1 MNTLWDQLDALRA
14 IVDTA
19 QADDIERQPEAIRTR
34 YEPYAQAYF
43 AIEAVKRVEERL
55 IGELRAGRSVTG
67 YLSADFGY
75 GKTATAIYLWKECLD
90 SGIVAAPPFL
100 FRQLKGLMQAARG
113 WLAYLLQH
121 TQPTLLPRLEET
133 YRQHAERSVDE
144 LAKDIAARQ
153 GISEAKARA
162 IVQEHIANRRDVTT
176 TQSLLEFLRDAT
188 GIAQE
193 AGFKGLVVFADE
205 LQEFV
210 RLEEGARDAIQTL
223 SELVKGVRAMANVP
237 LGLMLAMPVNP
248 TESAIEEQ
256 AGDIMQRMRE
266 RGTALKLEDAYGRE
280 FPKDLWEHL
289 SQKFGDGGTG
299 QAVEE
304 RTLEALGQLC
314 ERKDLS
320 NGPRTVMNAF
330 KRIAQHYQ
338 QTRRPYSPIDLMD
351 DYLHGHIVF
360 EGREAK
366 LTGTLRQLLELPTVR
381 NDAQRQQAVKLL
393 AAFPRGVDAKKA
405 GHLYD
410 VIQDLAD
417 RGQWLGEHITQLA
430 EGYALTGLQERGEAR
445 PLLDEIMRDFRRK
458 WYYSWNEKYKSQLAA
473 GEFIY
478 EIVPLLFP
486 PRAQG
491 QYANFSGHARKFNGH
506 KNLEQDVHGVPYM
519 LLEGCFESLFSRFP
533 DRKVY
538 VSVSTDTNNLNR
550 FRPPYDDF
558 DLDVRFFLELPDD
571 VEADTTPM
579 RIVSANQDKRID
591 IYLNLKRTFGR
602 QFPAELGFLRELI
615 SPERTSAQVL
625 LGLSM
630 RMWGWLEKHP
640 ETSETDR
647 QMIDAQRRALHRY
660 ALQLLLPDANDPAKV
675 QAIGIKVAGAEQR
688 LMESIF
694 EAKCSE
700 RYPQYK
706 PLMITKEWKSHL
718 QRYRDVLSRRPLAE
732 RRGRQPFAGTK
743 QEIASEFRWAP
754 ATFETSSRNL
764 HEMGIFELLDW
775 RGRGEESAATVLFK
789 EHPLEVVLR
798 EALQQEGRVRSVNV
812 RGHAKQVKVIEI
824 STLRKVAR
832 RQGYLPEEVDEAIAL
847 LELRQYIERQPDGT
861 VQEFAGILDA
871 DELRH
876 QTSEMEGRLE
886 KLAAHFRDELHA
898 YERLLRESREHLAE
912 SEDEVALDA
921 AQRKLHELRVR
932 LDEFIK
938 AKSRELAK
946 RLSSLGE
953 ELDRR
958 SAEFQP
964 HELDQQVAGT
974 VEFVYRV
981 DDLRKKLGQQF
992 HELSQQWDL
1001 LQGSVSQSE
1010 QRARTIGD
1018 EDDLLGLLTQVTQ
1031 YEQKK
1036 QHLDGELKRL
1046 QPYLA
1051 GLQHWRS
1058 IVAKA
1063 TALRDRLDL
1072 GNPLRQRLDDDVSQ
1086 AILENFAVH
1095 QLDALLYWERSK
1107 ADVEKI
1113 EAEISAEE
1121 SRQRNEFHQRKEQ
1134 YEQVLGQ
1141 LTPQRMIQATFD
1153 PKDPRQSD
1161 YVLYQGVLRKLH
1173 EWLNEQRE
1181 LAQNALNELNYLIRE
1196 RSIAAS
1202 DERDAAEH
1210 VLKVFQQ
1217 EAKQLNQGLI
1227 EDLGQFQSYCNK
1239 LQRNWEQLRAVQ
1251 DNLAHKRAAKD
1262 PPTDEEKPLLEVL
1275 STQRRSLED
1284 LRGQLPAN
1292 VAAIEILFERLREL
1306 YRKGHIEVEVRKRE

>member
-1 MNTLWDQLDALRA
+1 MNTLWERLDTLRA

-19 QADDIERQPEAIRTR
+19 QAEDIEQQPEAIRIR

-43 AIEAVKRVEERL
+43 VIEAVKRVEERL
-55 IGELRAGRSVTG
+55 IGEMRAGRSVTG

-75 GKTATAIYLWKECLD
+75 GKTATAIYLWKRCLD
-90 SGIVAAPPFL
+90 SDIAAVPPFL
-100 FRQLKGLMQAARG
+100 FRQLKGLMQATKG

-121 TQPTLLPRLEET
+121 TQPTLLPGLEDT
-133 YRQHAERSVDE
+133 YRRHAERSVDE

-193 AGFKGLVVFADE
+193 AGFKGLVIFADE

-210 RLEEGARDAIQTL
+210 RTEEGARDAIQTL
-223 SELVKGVRAMANVP
+223 SELVKGIRAMANVP
-237 LGLMLAMPVNP
+237 LGLMLTMPVSP

-266 RGTALKLEDAYGRE
+266 RGTALQLQDAYGRE
-280 FPKDLWEHL
+280 FPNDLWQHL
-289 SQKFGDGGTG
+289 SKQFSSGSTK
-299 QAVEE
+299 QAVED

-338 QTRRPYSPIDLMD
+338 QTHRPYSPIDLMD

-366 LTGTLRQLLELPTVR
+366 LTGTLRRLLELPAVR
-381 NDAQRQQAVKLL
+381 NDPQRQQAVKLL
-393 AAFPRGVDAKKA
+393 AAFPRGVDETRA
-405 GHLYD
+405 GNLYT
-410 VIQDLAD
+410 VVQDLAD
-417 RGQWLGEHITQLA
+417 QEQWLGEHITQLA
-430 EGYALTGLQERGEAR
+430 EGYALTGLQEHAEAR

-458 WYYSWNEKYKSQLAA
+458 WYHSWNEKYKAQLAA
-473 GEFIY
+473 GGFIY

-486 PRAQG
+486 TRAQG
-491 QYANFSGHARKFNGH
+491 QYANFSGHAKFNVH

-538 VSVSTDTNNLNR
+538 ISVSMDANSLNR
-550 FRPPYDDF
+550 FRPPEDDF

-571 VEADTTPM
+571 AGADTAPA
-579 RIVSANQDKRID
+579 RIVSANQDSRID
-591 IYLNLKRTFGR
+591 IHLNLKRTFGR
-602 QFPAELGFLRELI
+602 QFPAELGFLHNI
-615 SPERTSAQVL
+615 MSPERTSAEVL

-630 RMWGWLEKHP
+630 RMWGWLQEHP
-640 ETSETDR
+640 ETSEADR
-647 QMIDAQRRALHRY
+647 QMIEAQRRALHRY
-660 ALQLLLPDANDPAKV
+660 ALQLLLPDANDPTKV
-675 QAIGIKVAGAEQR
+675 QAIGIKVSGAEQR

-706 PLMITKEWKSHL
+706 PLMITKEWKNYL

-732 RRGRQPFAGTK
+732 RRGRQPFVGTK
-743 QEIASEFRWAP
+743 REIASEFRWTA
-754 ATFETSSRNL
+754 AAFEAQSRNL
-764 HEMGIFELLDW
+764 QAMNIFELQDW
-775 RGRGEESAATVLFK
+775 RGRGEESGAAVLFK
-789 EHPLEVVLR
+789 EHPLEALLR
-798 EALQQEGRVRSVNV
+798 EVLQQ
-812 RGHAKQVKVIEI
+812 RGHVKDVSLGGHTKQVKGLEI

-861 VQEFAGILDA
+861 VQEFAGVLDA

-876 QTSEMEGRLE
+876 QASEMEGRLE
-886 KLAAHFRDELHA
+886 KLAAHFRDELQHP
-898 YERLLRESREHLAE
+898 YERLLWESRGYLAGA
-912 SEDEVALDA
+912 EDEVALDT
-921 AQRKLHELRVR
+921 AQRKLHELQVR

-938 AKSRELAK
+938 AKSSKLAE
-946 RLSSLGE
+946 RLSSLEE

-958 SAEFQP
+958 SVEFQP
-964 HELDQQVAGT
+964 HELDQQVTGA
-974 VEFVYRV
+974 VEFAHRV

-992 HELSQQWDL
+992 RELSRQWGL
-1001 LQGSVSQSE
+1001 LQGSVSQSG

-1018 EDDLLGLLTQVTQ
+1018 EDDLHGLITQVA
-1031 YEQKK
+1031 EDEKKK

-1046 QPYLA
+1046 QPYLT
-1051 GLQHWRS
+1051 GLERWRS
-1058 IVAKA
+1058 IVSQA

-1072 GNPLRQRLDDDVSQ
+1072 TSPLRHRLDEDITTT
-1086 AILENFAVH
+1086 ILENFAVR
-1095 QLDALLYWERSK
+1095 QLDALLDWERFK
-1107 ADVEKI
+1107 ASVEAI
-1113 EAEISAEE
+1113 ESEISAEE
-1121 SRQRNEFHQRKEQ
+1121 SRQRNEFLQRKEQ

-1153 PKDPRQSD
+1153 PKDPGQS
-1161 YVLYQGVLRKLH
+1161 YQVLYQGVLRKLH
-1173 EWLNEQRE
+1173 EWLSEQRE

-1196 RSIAAS
+1196 RHIPAH
-1202 DERDAAEH
+1202 DEHGAAEQI
-1210 VLKVFQQ
+1210 LKALQQ
-1217 EAKQLNQGLI
+1217 VAGQLNQELI
-1227 EDLGQFQSYCNK
+1227 EDLEQFRSYCDE
-1239 LQRNWEQLRAVQ
+1239 LQKNRVQLRDVQ
-1251 DNLAHKRAAKD
+1251 DKLAHKRAAKD
-1262 PPTDEEKPLLEVL
+1262 PPTDEEKPLLEML

-1284 LRGQLPAN
+1284 LRRQLPADM
-1292 VAAIEILFERLREL
+1292 AIEVLFERLVGL

>member
-19 QADDIERQPEAIRTR
+19 QADDIEQQPEAIRTR

-55 IGELRAGRSVTG
+55 IGELRAGKSVTG

-90 SGIVAAPPFL
+90 SGIVAVPPFL
-100 FRQLKGLMQAARG
+100 FRQLKGLMQATRG

-121 TQPTLLPRLEET
+121 TQPTLLPGLEET

-176 TQSLLEFLRDAT
+176 TQSLLEFLRDAV

-193 AGFKGLVVFADE
+193 AHFKGLVVFADE

-210 RLEEGARDAIQTL
+210 RTEEGSRNAIQML

-338 QTRRPYSPIDLMD
+338 QTHRPYSPIDLMD

-366 LTGTLRQLLELPTVR
+366 LTGTLRQLLGLPAVR
-381 NDAQRQQAVKLL
+381 NDAQCQQAVKLL
-393 AAFPRGVDAKKA
+393 AAFPRGVNEEKA
-405 GHLYD
+405 GHLYA
-410 VIQDLAD
+410 VIQNLAD
-417 RGQWLGEHITQLA
+417 QEQWLGEHITQLA
-430 EGYALTGLQERGEAR
+430 EGYALTGLQEHGEAR
-445 PLLDEIMRDFRRK
+445 PLLDEIVRDFRRR
-458 WYYSWNEKYKSQLAA
+458 WYHSWTERYKAQLAA
-473 GEFIY
+473 SGFIY

-486 PRAQG
+486 TRAQG
-491 QYANFSGHARKFNGH
+491 QYANFSGHAKLNGY
-506 KNLEQDVHGVPYM
+506 KNLEQDIHGVPYM
-519 LLEGCFESLFSRFP
+519 LLEGCFERLFSRFP

-538 VSVSTDTNNLNR
+538 VSVSTEADDLNR
-550 FRPPYDDF
+550 FRPPDADF

-571 VEADTTPM
+571 TEADTTPT
-579 RIVSANQDKRID
+579 RIVSANQDGRID
-591 IYLNLKRTFGR
+591 IHLNLKRTFGQ
-602 QFPAELGFLRELI
+602 QFPAELGFLHNI
-615 SPERTSAQVL
+615 MSPERTSAEAL

-630 RMWGWLEKHP
+630 RMWGWLQEHP

-647 QMIDAQRRALHRY
+647 QMIESQRRALHRY
-660 ALQLLLPDANDPAKV
+660 VLQLLLPDANEPAKV
-675 QAIGIKVAGAEQR
+675 QAIGIKVSGAEQR

-732 RRGRQPFAGTK
+732 RRGRQPFVGTK
-743 QEIASEFRWAP
+743 QEIASEFRGAL
-754 ATFETSSRNL
+754 ATFEAQSRNL
-764 HEMGIFELLDW
+764 REMGIFELLDW
-775 RGRGEESAATVLFK
+775 RGRGEESTATVLFK

-798 EALQQEGRVRSVNV
+798 EALQQQGHVRSVNV
-812 RGHAKQVKVIEI
+812 GGHAKQVNSLEI
-824 STLRKVAR
+824 STLQKVAR
-832 RQGYLPEEVDEAIAL
+832 RQGYLPAEVDEAIAL

-876 QTSEMEGRLE
+876 QASEMEGRLG
-886 KLAAHFRDELHA
+886 KLAAHFHDELHS
-898 YERLLRESREHLAE
+898 YERLLRESREHLVE
-912 SEDEVALDA
+912 SEDEVVLDT
-921 AQRKLHELRVR
+921 AQRKLHELQVR

-964 HELDQQVAGT
+964 HELDQQMAGA
-974 VEFVYRV
+974 VGFVRHV

-992 HELSQQWDL
+992 RELSRQWDL
-1001 LQGSVSQSE
+1001 LQESVSQSE

-1018 EDDLLGLLTQVTQ
+1018 EDDLLGLLAQVTQ

-1058 IVAKA
+1058 IVAEA
-1063 TALRDRLDL
+1063 TTLRDRLDL
-1072 GNPLRQRLDDDVSQ
+1072 DNPLRQRLDDDVSQ
-1086 AILENFAVH
+1086 AILENFAVR
-1095 QLDALLYWERSK
+1095 QLEALLDWERFK
-1107 ADVEKI
+1107 ASVEAI
-1113 EAEISAEE
+1113 ESEITTEE
-1121 SRQRNEFHQRKEQ
+1121 NRQRSEFHQRKEQ

-1141 LTPQRMIQATFD
+1141 LMPQRMIQAIFD
-1153 PKDPRQSD
+1153 PKDPGQS
-1161 YVLYQGVLRKLH
+1161 YQVLYQGALRKLR
-1173 EWLNEQRE
+1173 EWLHEQHE
-1181 LAQNALNELNYLIRE
+1181 LAQSALNELDYLIRE

-1210 VLKVFQQ
+1210 VLTAFQR
-1217 EAKQLNQGLI
+1217 AAGQLNQGLI
-1227 EDLGQFQSYCNK
+1227 EDLEQFQAYCNE
-1239 LQRNWEQLRAVQ
+1239 LQGNWEQLRAVQ
-1251 DNLAHKRAAKD
+1251 NNLAHKRTAKD

-1284 LRGQLPAN
+1284 LRRGLPAN
-1292 VAAIEILFERLREL
+1292 MATIEMLFERLREL

>member
-90 SGIVAAPPFL
+90 SGIVAVPPFL
-100 FRQLKGLMQAARG
+100 FRQLKGLMQATRG

-121 TQPTLLPRLEET
+121 TQPALLPRLEET

-176 TQSLLEFLRDAT
+176 TQSLLEFLRDAV

-210 RLEEGARDAIQTL
+210 RTEERARDTIQTL
-223 SELVKGVRAMANVP
+223 SELVKGVRAMTNVP
-237 LGLMLAMPVNP
+237 LGLILAMPVTP
-248 TESAIEEQ
+248 TETTIEEQ

-280 FPKDLWEHL
+280 FPKALWEHL
-289 SQKFGDGGTG
+289 SQKFGDGGTR

-338 QTRRPYSPIDLMD
+338 QTRRPYSPIDLID

-366 LTGTLRQLLELPTVR
+366 LTGTLRQLLELPAVR

-393 AAFPRGVDAKKA
+393 AAFPRGVDKEKA

-410 VIQDLAD
+410 VIQNLAD
-417 RGQWLGEHITQLA
+417 WGQWLGEHITQLA
-430 EGYALTGLQERGEAR
+430 EGYALIGLQERGEAR
-445 PLLDEIMRDFRRK
+445 PLLDEIVRDFRRK
-458 WYYSWNEKYKSQLAA
+458 WYHSWNEKYKAQLAA
-473 GEFIY
+473 SGFIY

-486 PRAQG
+486 ARAQG
-491 QYANFSGHARKFNGH
+491 QYANFSGHVKSNGP
-506 KNLEQDVHGVPYM
+506 KNPEKDVHGVPYM

-538 VSVSTDTNNLNR
+538 VSVSTDANSLNR
-550 FRPPYDDF
+550 FRPPDDDF
-558 DLDVRFFLELPDD
+558 DLDIRFFLELPEDNQ
-571 VEADTTPM
+571 ADATLT
-579 RIVSANQDKRID
+579 RIESANQDSRVD
-591 IYLNLKRTFGR
+591 VHLNLKRTFGR
-602 QFPAELGFLRELI
+602 QFPPELSFLRDI
-615 SPERTSAQVL
+615 MSPERTSAELL

-630 RMWGWLEKHP
+630 RMWGWLQEH
-640 ETSETDR
+640 SETGEADR
-647 QMIDAQRRALHRY
+647 LMIESQRRALHRY
-660 ALQLLLPDANDPAKV
+660 VLQLLLPDANDPTKV
-675 QAIGIKVAGAEQR
+675 QTIGIKVSGAEQR
-688 LMESIF
+688 LIESIF

-754 ATFETSSRNL
+754 ATFEAQSRNL
-764 HEMGIFELLDW
+764 HEMGVFELLDW
-775 RGRGEESAATVLFK
+775 RGRGEESEARVLFK
-789 EHPLEVVLR
+789 EHPLEAMLR
-798 EALQQEGRVRSVNV
+798 ETLQQQGRVKSVNV
-812 RGHAKQVKVIEI
+812 GGHAKQVKGLEI

-861 VQEFAGILDA
+861 VQEFAGLLDA

-876 QTSEMEGRLE
+876 QASEMEGRLE
-886 KLAAHFRDELHA
+886 KLATHFRDELHS
-898 YERLLRESREHLAE
+898 YERLLREIREHLAE
-912 SEDEVALDA
+912 SEDEVVLDT
-921 AQRKLHELRVR
+921 AQRKLHELQVR

-938 AKSRELAK
+938 HKSRELAK

-958 SAEFQP
+958 TAEFQP
-964 HELDQQVAGT
+964 HELDQQVAGA
-974 VEFVYRV
+974 VEFVRRV

-992 HELSQQWDL
+992 RELSRQWDL
-1001 LQGSVSQSE
+1001 LQESVNQSE

-1018 EDDLLGLLTQVTQ
+1018 EDDLLGLITRATE
-1031 YEQKK
+1031 YEKEK

-1051 GLQHWRS
+1051 GLEHWRS

-1072 GNPLRQRLDDDVSQ
+1072 DNPLRQRLDDDVSQ
-1086 AILENFAVH
+1086 AILENFAVR
-1095 QLDALLYWERSK
+1095 QLDALLDWERFK
-1107 ADVEKI
+1107 ARVEAI

-1153 PKDPRQSD
+1153 PKDPGQS
-1161 YVLYQGVLRKLH
+1161 YQVLYQGALRKLR
-1173 EWLNEQRE
+1173 EWLHEQCE
-1181 LAQNALNELNYLIRE
+1181 LAQGALNELDYLIRE
-1196 RSIAAS
+1196 RGIVAS
-1202 DERDAAEH
+1202 NERDTAEH
-1210 VLKVFQQ
+1210 VLKAFQQ
-1217 EAKQLNQGLI
+1217 AAERLNQGLI
-1227 EDLGQFQSYCNK
+1227 EDLEQFQAYCNE
-1239 LQRNWEQLRAVQ
+1239 LQGNWEQLRAVQ
-1251 DNLAHKRAAKD
+1251 NNLAHKRTAKD

-1284 LRGQLPAN
+1284 LRRQLPAN
-1292 VAAIEILFERLREL
+1292 MATIEMLFERLREL